1 MCDDGESK
9 LKYVAGLDSKGDSS
23 FLQYVVM
30 NSDCKTKGVVLMED
44 LRFAKYTLTTV
55 LLFNLP
61 SCI

>member
-44 LRFAKYTLTTV
+44 LRFAKYTT
-55 LLFNLP
+55 
-61 SCI
+61 